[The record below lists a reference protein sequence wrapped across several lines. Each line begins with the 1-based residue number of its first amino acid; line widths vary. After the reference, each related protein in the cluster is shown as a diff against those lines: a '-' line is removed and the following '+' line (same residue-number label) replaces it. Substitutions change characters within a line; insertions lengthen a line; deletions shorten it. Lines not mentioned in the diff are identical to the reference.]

1 MKKNLLRLH
10 VLHIRDWEVIKM
22 IKIDS
27 VTKDFEEVRS
37 LDSVSVLVDDGSIF
51 GLIGSNGSGK
61 STLLRIICGI
71 YKPTEGEML
80 FDGVPVWENPLV
92 KRNIVYLS
100 DEQYFLPHSTI
111 YDMMQMYKSVYPD
124 FSLDKYNEY
133 LTLFG
138 LDDKRKISTFSKGMQ
153 KQASFL
159 LGLSC
164 RTKYILCDETLD
176 GLDPVMRR
184 TVCKIVAE
192 EVAERNVTVI
202 FASHNLKEIED
213 ICDHVALLHKG
224 QLILE
229 AELDDIK
236 LGIHKIQM
244 SFPKDRVDSVK
255 REFETLSPVSLEQR
269 GSLFTLIARGEEA
282 ELSSYIDSLEP
293 VFVEFIPLTL
303 EEIFIAEMEERGYDY
318 AEKIG

>member
-1 MKKNLLRLH
+1 M
-10 VLHIRDWEVIKM
+10 IR
-22 IKIDS
+22 IDS

-37 LDSVSVLVDDGSIF
+37 LDKVSVLIENGSIF

-61 STLLRIICGI
+61 STLLRILCGI
-71 YKPTEGEML
+71 YKPTDGDVV
-80 FDGVPVWENPLV
+80 FDGMPVWEDPAV
-92 KRNIVYLS
+92 KQNIVYLS
-100 DEQYFLPHSTI
+100 DDQYFLPHCTI
-111 YDMMQMYKSVYPD
+111 YDMMQLYKSVYPT
-124 FSLDKYNEY
+124 FSDEKYKEY
-133 LTLFG
+133 LNLFG
-138 LDDKRKISTFSKGMQ
+138 LDDKRKIATFSKGMQ

-164 RTKYILCDETLD
+164 RTQYVLCDETLD

-192 EVAERNVTVI
+192 EVADRNITVI

-224 QLILE
+224 QLLFE
-229 AELDDIK
+229 AGLDDIK

-244 SFPKDRVDSVK
+244 SFEKERLEEVK
-255 REFETLSPVSLEQR
+255 TELTQLDTVSLEQR
-269 GSLFTLIARGEEA
+269 GSLFTVIARGDEGA
-282 ELSSYIDSLEP
+282 LSDFIGSLHP

-303 EEIFIAEMEERGYDY
+303 EEIFIAEMEERGYDFS
-318 AEKIG
+318 EKLG